1 MNIPRFHLLKRWMIA
16 DCEVIYPSG
25 NNKGKLTYDVALKM
39 NQIAGKIEVYTDGH
53 CNLCRWMREH
63 VEPLDRDHRV
73 EWLDY
78 NDPEILKRAAP
89 HTREKMAEQ
98 MHVRTPDGRWTKG
111 YFGWIEVIRVL
122 PRWSWMSPIMNVWPF
137 TKLGPIFYHWLAAR
151 RYTLFG
157 VPPPCDASGV
167 CQLHK

>member
-1 MNIPRFHLLKRWMIA
+1 MAEGKEMAIA
-16 DCEVIYPSG
+16 KNE
-25 NNKGKLTYDVALKM
+25 N
-39 NQIAGKIEVYTDGH
+39 IEVYTDGQ

-63 VEPLDRDHRV
+63 VEPLDRNHRL

-78 NDPEILKRAAP
+78 NDPAILERAAP
-89 HTREKMAEQ
+89 RTREEMAEE
-98 MHVRTPDGRWTKG
+98 MHVRLKDGRWSKG

-122 PRWSWMSPIMNVWPF
+122 PRWQWLAPVMSVWPF
-137 TKLGPIFYHWLAAR
+137 TKLGPIFYHALASR

-167 CQLHK
+167 CKLHQ